1 MEKNDNLGLKIRQ
14 LRGISDYIYSNLK
27 DISDKQIEYADE
39 LEVVRSKF
47 QNINSTI
54 LVINKASDSL
64 SSAIR
69 KCEEL
74 LSFGISLTNEILK
87 KTKIFL
93 LIINT
98 LSDKLNTLIGKRD
111 EINSIV
117 EKLLEL
123 NQKSMNT
130 ARNAEIKAYQAGIR
144 GKGFEV
150 VANELGKLT
159 GESLKTVDNIVGSLE
174 KLRDE
179 SKKIVDRFKRL
190 QDNLSQFEGITD
202 ELKENTNDLKGKFS
216 EIINITDRLLVLLD
230 KINTKREDVDIVANT
245 MLSLSKNFVITSG
258 KINLILAEKES
269 VGEVIEHLNLIYQY
283 LKENNSPLILKNIPQ
298 MDLALNAINRLSKR
312 SRSDVRSMKLEKSFN
327 EEEFKEIKSIRNVLD
342 ESIEEMK
349 GVKGIIQSTLYKS
362 KQGIENIGKVRKYIE
377 QEILEMEEVSILKE
391 NLSLDSNEL
400 GRLVSMIEN
409 LSDKSRVISLYGKI
423 EGSRIYEELIGLDS
437 IVNEME
443 ELSFDYS
450 KIADELKVF
459 FSPVKL
465 EIEEL
470 DRMIDKLNGII
481 KHLKEM
487 VIESEESFEGTEE
500 QTTYLTEIS
509 NSIKISLDKQK
520 DIIMDL
526 SNSFTKIINSI
537 NDNSKLLIELEER
550 MENESE
556 FVDDILR
563 NNIGEIEPVNIID
576 KKNETELRVYLQGD
590 PLSLD
595 PANIGDAPSNKV
607 AYNIHRGLFDFSFSG
622 GVYPL
627 MISKWELSP
636 NALEWNF
643 TIKDDVINHKG
654 KNINAEDIKYSIERL
669 KGTPNYFI
677 LDPIDSINIIGR
689 HSITIKLKYI
699 FMPLISNLATI
710 GGSILSKDD
719 GNNNNNKPPGI
730 GPFKLIEFSKKGDI
744 IFEAYSNY
752 NFGSPYTQRLVYK
765 KSENAIEAFKEDL
778 VDIATVRAD
787 EVAKIK
793 NDNEIRDRLIAS
805 EVLNIYYMG
814 FNFSREGLPFND
826 KRVRQALNY
835 AVNNDELIKETESG
849 LGNISRGIFPPG
861 LSVYDSSI
869 KGYDYNPRNSKELLR
884 EAGYSDGLPDVYK
897 LTVSNSPI
905 IIKRAKYLQKAFSDI
920 GVSVEIDEYPW
931 GKFLKKVQNGDSELF
946 LLGWS
951 ADTADPHNFLFPLF
965 HSSSRGIGG
974 NTLFYS
980 NKSIDTL
987 IEEGLKEINPTK
999 RAKIYS
1005 KLENIIVEDAPMVF
1019 LLHSANFTLVKE
1031 RVFGFNCDPLNHTH
1045 YEWIGVQ

>member
-1 MEKNDNLGLKIRQ
+1 MDKNDNLGLKIRQ
-14 LRGISDYIYSNLK
+14 LRGLSDYIYSALK
-27 DISDKQIEYADE
+27 DISDMQIECADK
-39 LEVVRSKF
+39 LEMVKSKF

-64 SSAIR
+64 SSSIR
-69 KCEEL
+69 KNQEL

-87 KTKIFL
+87 KTENFL
-93 LIINT
+93 LIVNT
-98 LSDKLNTLIGKRD
+98 LSDKLNILIGKRN

-117 EKLLEL
+117 ENLLSL

-130 ARNAEIKAYQAGIR
+130 ARNAEIKAYQAGTK

-159 GESLKTVDNIVGSLE
+159 GESLKTVDKMVKSLE

-179 SKKIVDRFKRL
+179 SKKIVDRFKSL

-202 ELKENTNDLKGKFS
+202 ELKENINDLKGKFS
-216 EIINITDRLLVLLD
+216 EIINITDRLLVLLE
-230 KINTKREDVDIVANT
+230 KINTKREDIDIVANT
-245 MLSLSKNFVITSG
+245 MLSLSKNFVLTSG

-269 VGEVIEHLNLIYQY
+269 VGEVVEHLNLIYQY
-283 LKENNSPLILKNIPQ
+283 LKENNSPLISKNIPQ
-298 MDLALNAINRLSKR
+298 MEFALNAINRLNRR
-312 SRSDVRSMKLEKSFN
+312 SRSDVRSMKLERSFN
-327 EEEFKEIKSIRNVLD
+327 ESDFKELKIIRDVLD

-400 GRLVSMIEN
+400 GRLVSMIDN
-409 LSDKSRVISLYGKI
+409 LAEKARVISLYGKI

-443 ELSFDYS
+443 ELSTDYS
-450 KIADELKVF
+450 EIAEELEEF

-470 DRMIDKLNGII
+470 DKMIDKLNGII
-481 KHLKEM
+481 KRLKEM
-487 VIESEESFEGTEE
+487 VVESEESFKGTEE

-526 SNSFTKIINSI
+526 SDSFKTIINSI

-550 MENESE
+550 MGNESE

-563 NNIGEIEPVNIID
+563 NNIKEIKAVNILD
-576 KKNETELRVYLQGD
+576 KKDDTELRVYLQGD
-590 PLSLD
+590 PLSLN

-627 MISKWELSP
+627 MVSKWELSP

-643 TIKDDVINHKG
+643 TIRDDVVNHKG
-654 KNINAEDIKYSIERL
+654 KKIDAEDIKYSIERL
-669 KGTPNYFI
+669 KGTPNNFI
-677 LDPIDSINIIGR
+677 LDPIDSIHVTGR
-689 HSITIKLKYI
+689 HSVTIKLKDL

-710 GGSILSKDD
+710 GGSIISKDD
-719 GNNNNNKPPGI
+719 DNNNKPHGI
-730 GPFKLIEFSKKGDI
+730 GPFKLVEFSKKGDI
-744 IFEAYSNY
+744 ILEAYSDY
-752 NFGSPYTQRLVYK
+752 NFGNPYTERLVFK
-765 KSENAIEAFKEDL
+765 KSENAIKAFKEDL

-787 EVAKIK
+787 EVAEIK
-793 NDNEIRDRLIAS
+793 NDNEIRDRLITS
-805 EVLNIYYMG
+805 EFLNIYYMG
-814 FNFSREGLPFND
+814 FNFSREDLPFND
-826 KRVRQALNY
+826 KRVRQSLNY

-849 LGNISRGIFPPG
+849 LGTISRGVFPPG

-869 KGYDYNPRNSKELLR
+869 KGYDYNPHKSKELLR

-905 IIKRAKYLQKAFSDI
+905 IIKRAKYLQKAFSDV
-920 GVSVEIDEYPW
+920 GVSIEIDEYPW
-931 GKFLKKVQNGDSELF
+931 GQFLKKVQNSDSELF

-951 ADTADPHNFLFPLF
+951 ADTADPHNFLLPLF

-980 NKSIDTL
+980 NKIIDTL

-1019 LLHSANFTLVKE
+1019 LLHSANFILVKE
-1031 RVFGFNCDPLNHTH
+1031 RVFGFNCNPLNHTH
-1045 YEWIGVQ
+1045 YEWIGIQ

>member
-14 LRGISDYIYSNLK
+14 LRGISDYIHSALK
-27 DISDKQIEYADE
+27 DVSNMQIECADGLE
-39 LEVVRSKF
+39 LVRSKF

-64 SSAIR
+64 SSSIR
-69 KCEEL
+69 KNEGL

-87 KTKIFL
+87 KTEIFL

-98 LSDKLNTLIGKRD
+98 LSDKLNILIGKRN

-117 EKLLEL
+117 ENLLSL

-130 ARNAEIKAYQAGIR
+130 ARNAEIKAYQAGTR

-159 GESLKTVDNIVGSLE
+159 GESLKTVDKMVKSLE

-179 SKKIVDRFKRL
+179 SKKIVDRFKSL

-230 KINTKREDVDIVANT
+230 KINTKREDIDIVANT
-245 MLSLSKNFVITSG
+245 MLSLSKNFVLTSG

-269 VGEVIEHLNLIYQY
+269 VGEVVEHLNLIYQY
-283 LKENNSPLILKNIPQ
+283 LKENNSPLISKNIPQ
-298 MDLALNAINRLSKR
+298 MEFALSAINRLNRR

-327 EEEFKEIKSIRNVLD
+327 VSDFKELKSIRNVLD

-349 GVKGIIQSTLYKS
+349 GVKGIIQSTLYRS

-391 NLSLDSNEL
+391 NLSSDSNEL
-400 GRLVSMIEN
+400 GRLVSMIDN
-409 LSDKSRVISLYGKI
+409 LSDKARVISLYGKI
-423 EGSRIYEELIGLDS
+423 EGSRIFEELTGLDS
-437 IVNEME
+437 IVKEME
-443 ELSFDYS
+443 ELSTDYS
-450 KIADELKVF
+450 KIADELEGF
-459 FSPVKL
+459 FSPVKS

-470 DRMIDKLNGII
+470 DKMIDKLNGII
-481 KHLKEM
+481 KRLKEM
-487 VIESEESFEGTEE
+487 VIDSEESFRGTEE
-500 QTTYLTEIS
+500 QTAYLTEIS

-520 DIIMDL
+520 DIITDL
-526 SNSFTKIINSI
+526 SDSFKKIIDSI
-537 NDNSKLLIELEER
+537 NENSKLLIELEER

-556 FVDDILR
+556 FVENILR
-563 NNIGEIEPVNIID
+563 NNIKEIESVNILD
-576 KKNETELRVYLQGD
+576 EKNDTELRVYLQGD
-590 PLSLD
+590 PLSLN

-627 MISKWELSP
+627 MVSNWELSP

-643 TIKDDVINHKG
+643 TIRDDIINHKG
-654 KNINAEDIKYSIERL
+654 KQINAEDIKYSIERL
-669 KGTPNYFI
+669 KGTPNNFI
-677 LDPIDSINIIGR
+677 LDPIDSIRVIGR
-689 HSITIKLKYI
+689 NSVTIKLKDL

-710 GGSILSKDD
+710 GGSIISRDD
-719 GNNNNNKPPGI
+719 GNNNDKPPGI
-730 GPFKLIEFSKKGDI
+730 GPFKLVEFSKVGDI
-744 IFEAYSNY
+744 ILEAYSDY
-752 NFGSPYTQRLVYK
+752 NFGNPYIQKLVFK
-765 KSENAIEAFKEDL
+765 KSENAIKAFKEDL
-778 VDIATVRAD
+778 VDIANVRAD
-787 EVAKIK
+787 EVTKIK
-793 NDNEIRDRLIAS
+793 NDNEIRDKLITS
-805 EVLNIYYMG
+805 EFLNIYYMG
-814 FNFSREGLPFND
+814 FNFSKEDLPFND
-826 KRVRQALNY
+826 RRVRQSLNY
-835 AVNNDELIKETESG
+835 AVDNNELIKETESG
-849 LGNISRGIFPPG
+849 LGTVSRGIFPPG
-861 LSVYDSSI
+861 FSVYDSSI
-869 KGYDYNPRNSKELLR
+869 KGYDYNPHKSKELLR

-905 IIKRAKYLQKAFSDI
+905 IIKRAKYLQNAFSEI
-920 GVSVEIDEYPW
+920 GVSIEIDEYPW
-931 GKFLKKVQNGDSELF
+931 GQFLEKVQNGDSELF

-980 NKSIDTL
+980 SEIVDTL

-1005 KLENIIVEDAPMVF
+1005 KLENIIVEDAPIVF